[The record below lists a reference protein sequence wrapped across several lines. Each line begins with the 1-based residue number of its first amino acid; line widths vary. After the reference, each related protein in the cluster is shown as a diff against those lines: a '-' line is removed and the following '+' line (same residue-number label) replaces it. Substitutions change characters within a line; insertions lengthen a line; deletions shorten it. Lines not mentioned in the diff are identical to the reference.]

1 MIFFRN
7 KSKRNKKQAEP
18 KIKTQTEQTGK
29 WFFKEIV
36 HERINQ
42 KPLEWKKKKT
52 DTLTLKKK
60 THAERE

>member
-1 MIFFRN
+1 MIFLET

-18 KIKTQTEQTGK
+18 KKTQTEQTGK

-42 KPLEWKKKKT
+42 NL
-52 DTLTLKKK
+52 
-60 THAERE
+60 